1 MNKRILCLIMSG
13 ILLLGSGVSV
23 AATSSSQVK
32 KQQSE
37 TKNKLNAIN
46 ESISAIEKKRKEVQ
60 SQISSLNEEL
70 VETILTL
77 ELLEADLETKKEEI
91 AEAQAEYEEYKEL
104 EEKQYD
110 AMKNRI
116 CYMYE
121 AGDTDYLSLLLQAE
135 SITDFLNKVDFVR
148 EISDYDDEKL
158 TEYEETKNMVAEKKA
173 ELEEEEAE
181 LEEVQEAQQVYKS
194 QLNSQI
200 AAAKTKAADFDTEL
214 ANAQVKAK
222 EYQDT
227 IKKQTAQIKK
237 LEEEEKKRK
246 EEEEKKRK
254 EEENKKNS
262 ETNAPSSKEETSKND
277 PSKDTTSETKDNQT
291 TTDQKDQTTTQPPAS
306 SGSGLG
312 SQIANYAVQFVGNP
326 YVAGGTSLTN
336 GADCSGFTWAVF
348 RNFGISIPRN
358 SVSQAAS
365 GTAVSISEV
374 QPGDIIYY
382 GHHVGIYIGGGKI
395 VHASTAKTGIKISSY
410 TYRTPITIRRY
421 W

>member
-91 AEAQAEYEEYKEL
+91 AEAQAEYEAYKEL
-104 EEKQYD
+104 EEKQYE

-158 TEYEETKNMVAEKKA
+158 TEYEETKHMVAEKKA

-214 ANAQVKAK
+214 ANAKVKAK

-246 EEEEKKRK
+246 EEES
-254 EEENKKNS
+254 KKNS
-262 ETNAPSSKEETSKND
+262 ETNASSSKEETSKND
-277 PSKDTTSETKDNQT
+277 PSKDTSSENNNNQT

-365 GTAVSISEV
+365 GTAVSIGEV

>member
-1 MNKRILCLIMSG
+1 MVMNKRILCLIMSG

-91 AEAQAEYEEYKEL
+91 AEAQAEYEAYKEL
-104 EEKQYD
+104 EEKQYE

-158 TEYEETKNMVAEKKA
+158 TEYEETKHMVAEKKA

-214 ANAQVKAK
+214 ANAKVKAK

-246 EEEEKKRK
+246 EEES
-254 EEENKKNS
+254 KKNS
-262 ETNAPSSKEETSKND
+262 ETNASSSKEETSKND
-277 PSKDTTSETKDNQT
+277 PSKDTSSENNNNQT

-365 GTAVSISEV
+365 GTAVSIGEV